1 MPGGIT
7 PVGEFPICIDEHK
20 REWRFV
26 MVVML
31 APSSLGRQYSQRN
44 IRIWKPYT
52 DHSDTHSL

>member
-44 IRIWKPYT
+44 IRI
-52 DHSDTHSL
+52 